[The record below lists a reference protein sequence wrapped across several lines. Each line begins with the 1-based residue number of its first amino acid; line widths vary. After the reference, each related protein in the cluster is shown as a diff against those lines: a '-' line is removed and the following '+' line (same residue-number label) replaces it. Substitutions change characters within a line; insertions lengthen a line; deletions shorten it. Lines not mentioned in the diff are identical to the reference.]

1 MTPRSAAAAA
11 VLLAVFV
18 RQAAPA
24 EPADAPIHVVLRT
37 QKSVHVGRDLRF
49 QDGVFRLRQDS
60 GEASL
65 PQADVAQVAF
75 LREADWLGEDG
86 ERRGPPDPVVRLAVG
101 TAILS
106 RVHARRRRPP
116 RAGRLHRLA
125 ETNAFYLPDER
136 PESIFPTLAPQVGDP
151 RLAAVLCAETAAKC
165 AESDALPAAA
175 KLFENAEDQLRA
187 KNPAA
192 AFVYALMAAAV
203 AGPPGRGPGKPD
215 FDRRLAET
223 YPAERHRLRQ
233 FAEVLRRMLQ
243 NRPGPRPFG
252 PHRRPLRPGDSPA
265 PPRGP
270 DAKSGR

>member
-1 MTPRSAAAAA
+1 MTLRSAAAA
-11 VLLAVFV
+11 VLVALFV

-37 QKSVHVGRDLRF
+37 QRSVHAGRDLRF
-49 QDGVFRLRQDS
+49 QDGVFHLRQGD
-60 GEASL
+60 EDTTF

-75 LREADWLGEDG
+75 LRETDWLGEDG
-86 ERRGPPDPVVRLAVG
+86 QRRGPPDPVVRLAVG

-136 PESIFPTLAPQVGDP
+136 PESIFPTLAPQVADP
-151 RLAAVLCAETAAKC
+151 RLAAVLCAETAARC

-175 KLFENAEDQLRA
+175 KLFENAADRLRA
-187 KNPAA
+187 KNPSA

-215 FDRRLAET
+215 LERRLAET

-252 PHRRPLRPGDSPA
+252 PPRRPRRPGDSPA
-265 PPRGP
+265 SPRGP
-270 DAKSGR
+270 EAKTQR